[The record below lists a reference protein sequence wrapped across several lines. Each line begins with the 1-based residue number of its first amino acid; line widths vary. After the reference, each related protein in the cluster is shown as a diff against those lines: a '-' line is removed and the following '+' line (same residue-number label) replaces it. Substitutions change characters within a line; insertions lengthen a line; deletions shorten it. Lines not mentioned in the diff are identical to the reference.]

1 MRFLFLA
8 QRDLIAAIL
17 YLLASIYPP
26 SLASS
31 RGSRLSAPGLINWTQ
46 GWNGR
51 EIPSLLLQ
59 TKLAGG
65 QHMSCRP
72 PLTVAEAQG
81 LRAIRGFQE
90 APHLRGRQGPP
101 LAWPAVGEG

>member
-1 MRFLFLA
+1 MQFLFLA
-8 QRDLIAAIL
+8 QRDLIVVIL
-17 YLLASIYPP
+17 YSLASIYPP
-26 SLASS
+26 SPASN

-51 EIPSLLLQ
+51 EILSLLLQ
-59 TKLAGG
+59 TKPAGG

-101 LAWPAVGEG
+101 LAWLAVGEG